1 MKSPVQRNM
10 QVVNQIIILQVGTD
24 DKFDRH
30 QVIIRYHALKE
41 WKDKFCT
48 KATILEHNLAQELSK
63 DREAPI
69 WKTIGD
75 GKEWDAQQKAA
86 WIDKA
91 HSDKGILTKTAA
103 TNLKT
108 MGASE
113 DFIRKATQGM
123 ANSRIKHLIA
133 NKTLKDA
140 AIEKTEITQR
150 VARWKLMEKAGA
162 GNGVFKIKSG
172 LGARLKTLANPT
184 TRTKVRNE

>member
-1 MKSPVQRNM
+1 MQGVQH
-10 QVVNQIIILQVGTD
+10 IIILKVGTD
-24 DKFDRH
+24 TKFDKD

-41 WKDKFCT
+41 WKEKFCP

-63 DREAPI
+63 DRDDPI

-75 GKEWDAQQKAA
+75 DKEWGTQQKAA

-103 TNLKT
+103 TNMKA

-123 ANSRIKHLIA
+123 ANSCIKHLII
-133 NKTLKDA
+133 NETLKDA
-140 AIEKTEITQR
+140 IEK
-150 VARWKLMEKAGA
+150 
-162 GNGVFKIKSG
+162 
-172 LGARLKTLANPT
+172 
-184 TRTKVRNE
+184 RNDSSNLCNLT